1 MVLLEVLK
9 KVAKTNSFQGIP
21 RLIRT
26 TCSQFGPAVPKVP
39 TEKMREYR
47 RQMIES
53 DFAAAKRACTKQVE
67 KIESLLQ
74 DEFAGIAEY
83 QKARRRLE
91 SRMND
96 LQEAHALLYDTLTLE
111 EDRIQQNR
119 LYDFNN
125 HKNRG
130 ALRSLNE
137 KIATLQLQGDDLA
150 QTISRLQAFKTLHDL
165 YFFSREKS

>member
-1 MVLLEVLK
+1 
-9 KVAKTNSFQGIP
+9 
-21 RLIRT
+21 
-26 TCSQFGPAVPKVP
+26 
-39 TEKMREYR
+39 MREYR

-165 YFFSREKS
+165 YFFSREKSWNGR